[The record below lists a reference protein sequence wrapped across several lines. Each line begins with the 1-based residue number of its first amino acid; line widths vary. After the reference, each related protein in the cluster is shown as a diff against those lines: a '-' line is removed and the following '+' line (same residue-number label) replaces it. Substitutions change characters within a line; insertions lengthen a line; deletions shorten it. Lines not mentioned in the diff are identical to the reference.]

1 MKKIKRLSDDSFFF
15 ENGNPKRTATV
26 YVSDLDELEQQLEL
40 LKGKNKALQN
50 VVDNYYTNS
59 AISMINDLRE
69 KLSIVAR
76 QRDEAVEALIEHAIH
91 YENVTSLVPKKTV
104 YIIEKLTGQTWEE
117 IKAGYKNDW
126 LQGYYKTL

>member
-1 MKKIKRLSDDSFFF
+1 MKKIKRLPVLSSDNYISK
-15 ENGNPKRTATV
+15 ESKKYCMVKIA
-26 YVSDLDELEQQLEL
+26 DLDELEQQLEL

-50 VVDNYYTNS
+50 VVDNYHTNS
-59 AISMINDLRE
+59 SISMINDLRE

-117 IKAGYKNDW
+117 IKAGYKND
-126 LQGYYKTL
+126 

>member
-1 MKKIKRLSDDSFFF
+1 MEKIERIPFMNLLHGNYCDVRKDSVVVK
-15 ENGNPKRTATV
+15 ET
-26 YVSDLDELEQQLEL
+26 DLDELEQQREL

-117 IKAGYKNDW
+117 IKGGKDE
-126 LQGYYKTL
+126 L